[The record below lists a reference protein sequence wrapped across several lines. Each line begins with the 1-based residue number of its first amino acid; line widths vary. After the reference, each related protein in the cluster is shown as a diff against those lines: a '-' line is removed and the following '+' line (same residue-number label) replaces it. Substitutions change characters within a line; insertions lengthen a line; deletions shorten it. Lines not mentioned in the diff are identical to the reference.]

1 LILPGCDFR
10 IEVFLDDAGNL
21 PQIGETKAVVN
32 ELQAELSRSE
42 SLLPMGKMTRH
53 SMCAAQQVA
62 DILRDKLQNMGS
74 ELLDARS
81 RITELEEYFGND
93 RKLIASTTSEFQRT
107 CEFSVVLS

>member
-1 LILPGCDFR
+1 
-10 IEVFLDDAGNL
+10 
-21 PQIGETKAVVN
+21 
-32 ELQAELSRSE
+32 
-42 SLLPMGKMTRH
+42 
-53 SMCAAQQVA
+53 MCAAQQVA

-107 CEFSVVLS
+107 CKFSVALP